1 MPTKVLTDP
10 QGLNQALQSGIQAV
24 NGFAFDAASAAAAAA
39 AAAAANGVAY
49 PEAYQVTHHNNLI
62 CWSTDFIY
70 VSLFFLPQT
79 IMDVLPAEMPASAF
93 QDFPPPVSAAA
104 EALPVPPPPKESE
117 ASNIPTIV
125 TTPSTSLVDN
135 VALPPTSKSVIEAPP
150 PPITVQETIVTHLGT

>member
-70 VSLFFLPQT
+70 VSLFFS
-79 IMDVLPAEMPASAF
+79 PADNHGCPAGGDARF
-93 QDFPPPVSAAA
+93 GVSGF
-104 EALPVPPPPKESE
+104 S
-117 ASNIPTIV
+117 
-125 TTPSTSLVDN
+125 STG
-135 VALPPTSKSVIEAPP
+135 IGGGR
-150 PPITVQETIVTHLGT
+150 GTAGSTAT